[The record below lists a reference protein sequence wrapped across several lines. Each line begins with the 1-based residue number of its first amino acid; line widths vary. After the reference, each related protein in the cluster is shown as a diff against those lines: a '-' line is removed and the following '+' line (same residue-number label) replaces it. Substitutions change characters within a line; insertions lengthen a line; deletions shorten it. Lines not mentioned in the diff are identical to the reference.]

1 MVMWT
6 VLGYPPCGVV
16 SPVRVDSVPLDL
28 RADPATGN
36 APACDKAN
44 ELKKQVFSFTY
55 DNGKNY
61 INLKALFKPDGT
73 GICQQCRRESM
84 AVYEKYGIKLGK

>member
-1 MVMWT
+1 MDSAWISS
-6 VLGYPPCGVV
+6 LRSGVAGQ
-16 SPVRVDSVPLDL
+16 SRQCAFDL

-73 GICQQCRRESM
+73 GISQQCRRESM